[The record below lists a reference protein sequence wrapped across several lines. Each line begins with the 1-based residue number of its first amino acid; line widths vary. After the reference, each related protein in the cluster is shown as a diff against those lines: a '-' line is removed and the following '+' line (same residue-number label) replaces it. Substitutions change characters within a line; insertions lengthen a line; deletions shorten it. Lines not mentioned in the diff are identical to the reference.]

1 MPSAASPQTP
11 VADAPDGAS
20 GGRLRSRPLPVD
32 ARGWGRLS
40 AIVLAVGLVFLVH
53 FRPWQG
59 GLLEEWSIALAW
71 KSEGI
76 DGLFTQMSAMLARPF
91 HLVPYYLGLVLTDG
105 GLVGQYVVLATLAV
119 AQLIVAVWALRALLD
134 DTLLRWT
141 AGLAISL
148 HPWWIAGDTLRF
160 LGNQVA
166 VLCVVI
172 WLGAALRFLQGR
184 SWWWMCLGWGCT
196 ALGLLTYQGPA
207 VSLLVGSAV
216 IAMLSRGARRRR
228 VWLVA
233 GTTLVVLAVT
243 AWSVAIA
250 PALEPSSYEAQL
262 GFGAV
267 DVAASAKAIA
277 RTLLRQAPEV
287 VAFGFAL
294 GLIVVALGFHRVLPA
309 PRAWLLL
316 GGVAIA
322 PASAFV
328 FAATMLHLNDPER
341 VAFPVGVTLWLVMCC
356 VLPSMRDH
364 AVLRS
369 LTVGALVVGVA
380 SGTLIGYATWTKFGS
395 AQLSLVAAV
404 QSVRDDAPPDAT
416 LIVADNSGRYGDVY
430 LLLPPHLD
438 IALDVTYGDG
448 PQAELCTPDG
458 VQREHP
464 TASVYPIST
473 TPDCS
478 TLLTGADVA
487 TTVRVDTV
495 EGPVDIYVVRPAS

>member
-1 MPSAASPQTP
+1 MTMPSAASPQTP

-119 AQLIVAVWALRALLD
+119 AQLIVAVWALRTLLD

-207 VSLLVGSAV
+207 LSLLVGSAV

-228 VWLVA
+228 
-233 GTTLVVLAVT
+233 
-243 AWSVAIA
+243 
-250 PALEPSSYEAQL
+250 
-262 GFGAV
+262 
-267 DVAASAKAIA
+267 
-277 RTLLRQAPEV
+277 
-287 VAFGFAL
+287 
-294 GLIVVALGFHRVLPA
+294 
-309 PRAWLLL
+309 
-316 GGVAIA
+316 
-322 PASAFV
+322 
-328 FAATMLHLNDPER
+328 
-341 VAFPVGVTLWLVMCC
+341 
-356 VLPSMRDH
+356 
-364 AVLRS
+364 
-369 LTVGALVVGVA
+369 
-380 SGTLIGYATWTKFGS
+380 
-395 AQLSLVAAV
+395 
-404 QSVRDDAPPDAT
+404 
-416 LIVADNSGRYGDVY
+416 
-430 LLLPPHLD
+430 
-438 IALDVTYGDG
+438 
-448 PQAELCTPDG
+448 
-458 VQREHP
+458 
-464 TASVYPIST
+464 
-473 TPDCS
+473 
-478 TLLTGADVA
+478 
-487 TTVRVDTV
+487 
-495 EGPVDIYVVRPAS
+495 